1 MRTLRLFLVLVTLGA
16 LAGCRVPSLA
26 DLPLPGGAPSGAAFH
41 VTAEFSDVLDLVPR
55 AAVKVNDV
63 TVGSVEKITLSGWM
77 ASVKLRVDKTVSL
90 PANATA
96 AIRQTSLLGEKYV
109 ALDRPVSGPGRGR
122 LADGSV
128 IPLSQTQRSAEV
140 EEVLAALGLL
150 LNGGGLAQLKTI
162 NQELGTALGG
172 REAAAK
178 DALNQLDTFIGGL
191 DRQKAD
197 LVRAIDALDQLS
209 GHLAEQRAVIGKALD
224 ALAPGLTV
232 LAQQREQL
240 TTALTALGQLGVVGT
255 RVIAAS
261 RDDTLASLKALQP
274 VLGQLAKAGDNLP
287 KSLNFLLSFPFPPN
301 VTGAIVGDYVNLGAT
316 ADLDATTI
324 LHNLLVAPPMAPPSV
339 TGPVGNGSGSGATG
353 SGNGGRR
360 KPGGSKPPNQPGLP
374 LPPLPPVIGVL
385 PLSCLPLSGLL
396 PPGWV
401 PPNGCHLPT
410 GCVIIAPGSPAPPGS
425 VKPPGGIIQPGSV
438 FPPGTLVLPGAALSP
453 QCLLPPATG
462 ATNSRSGSLTDI
474 LSGGLLP

>member
-1 MRTLRLFLVLVTLGA
+1 MRTFRFFLVMVVLGA
-16 LAGCRVPSLA
+16 LAGCNVPSLA
-26 DLPLPGGAPSGAAFH
+26 DLPLPGGAPSGPAYH
-41 VTAEFSDVLDLVPR
+41 VTAEFSDVLDLVPQ

-63 TVGSVEKITLSGWM
+63 TVGSVDKITLSGWT
-77 ASVKLRVDKTVSL
+77 ARVRLNLDKSVTL

-109 ALDRPVSGPGRGR
+109 ALDKPLTSPGRGR
-122 LADGSV
+122 LVDGSV

-140 EEVLAALGLL
+140 EEVLGALGLL

-162 NQELGTALGG
+162 NVELGTALGG

-191 DRQKAD
+191 DKQKAD

-232 LAQQREQL
+232 LAQQRQQL
-240 TTALTALGQLGVVGT
+240 TTALVALGDLGKVGT
-255 RVIAAS
+255 RVIDAS

-274 VLGQLAKAGDNLP
+274 ILGQLAKAGDDLP
-287 KSLNFLLSFPFPPN
+287 KSVNFLLSFPFPPN

-324 LHNLLVAPPMAPPSV
+324 LSNLLVAPTIATPADAEPYRNGPPA
-339 TGPVGNGSGSGATG
+339 GGSNN
-353 SGNGGRR
+353 SGNG
-360 KPGGSKPPNQPGLP
+360 KPSGGKKPTKPGLP
-374 LPPLPPVIGVL
+374 LPALPPIIVL
-385 PLSCLPLSGLL
+385 PLSCLPIGGLL

-401 PPNGCHLPT
+401 PPNGCNLPP
-410 GCVIIAPGSPAPPGS
+410 GCEIIPAGHTAPPGS
-425 VKPPGGIIQPGSV
+425 VKPPGGVIQPGTV
-438 FPPGTLVLPGAALSP
+438 FPPGTLLPPGAVLSP
-453 QCLLPPATG
+453 ECLLPPATG
-462 ATNSRSGSLTDI
+462 ATNGLTGGVTDI

>member
-1 MRTLRLFLVLVTLGA
+1 
-16 LAGCRVPSLA
+16 
-26 DLPLPGGAPSGAAFH
+26 
-41 VTAEFSDVLDLVPR
+41 
-55 AAVKVNDV
+55 V
-63 TVGSVEKITLSGWM
+63 TVGSVEKISLSGWT
-77 ASVKLRVDKTVSL
+77 ARVRLRIDKAVVL
-90 PANATA
+90 PANAA
-96 AIRQTSLLGEKYV
+96 AAVRQTSLLGEKYV
-109 ALDRPVSGPGRGR
+109 ALDRPQTEPGRGR
-122 LADGSV
+122 LTDGAV
-128 IPLSQTQRSAEV
+128 VPLSRTQRSVEI
-140 EEVLAALGLL
+140 EEVLGALGLL

-162 NQELGTALGG
+162 NEELATALGG
-172 REAAAK
+172 RESTTR

-191 DRQKAD
+191 DKQKAD
-197 LVRAIDALDQLS
+197 IVRAVDALDRLS
-209 GHLAEQRAVIGKALD
+209 GHLADQRAVIGKALD

-240 TTALTALGQLGVVGT
+240 TAALVALGELGKVGT
-255 RVIAAS
+255 RVIEAS

-274 VLGQLAKAGDNLP
+274 ILAQLAKAGDNLP

-339 TGPVGNGSGSGATG
+339 TGPVGNGSGSNTTG
-353 SGNGGRR
+353 SSNGGSR
-360 KPGGSKPPNQPGLP
+360 KPGGSKPPNKPGLP
-374 LPPLPPVIGVL
+374 LPPLPPVLSVL

-401 PPNGCHLPT
+401 PPNGCNLPT

-425 VKPPGGIIQPGSV
+425 VKPPGGVIQPGSV

-462 ATNSRSGSLTDI
+462 ATSSRTGSVTDV